1 MSNGDIPK
9 IVIGIVT
16 YNHRKFIAQCL
27 DSLRE
32 ASKLNSIRVVVVDNC
47 STDGS
52 AELVRDE
59 YPWVELI
66 EQKCSSSFA
75 ANNNLAFASFPSEYF
90 LMLNPDTVLEN
101 GAVDILAQFMDD
113 HRYCGVCGPKLVF
126 PNGSLQYS
134 CRRFPTVWS
143 TLLRRSPLRVLLP
156 RELRGVKHLMVSVHH
171 DNEMEVDW
179 MLGACLLVR
188 REAIVGAELLDEAFP
203 LYCEEI
209 DLCLRLKK
217 GGWVTYYLP
226 CATVIHHHLAKSDSS
241 FFCRES
247 LLHGVSMIHFI
258 KKHYFSL
265 DRGAGTSSGISRCTL
280 AKSRPEVS
288 QGT

>member
-1 MSNGDIPK
+1 MPSGENIN

-27 DSLRE
+27 DSVR
-32 ASKLNSIRVVVVDNC
+32 ASSKLNSLKVVLVDNC
-47 STDGS
+47 SSDGS
-52 AELVRDE
+52 AELVRDQ

-66 EQKCSSSFA
+66 EQKESNSFA
-75 ANNNLAFASFPSEYF
+75 ANNNVAFARFPSQYF
-90 LMLNPDTVLEN
+90 LALNPDTVLDE
-101 GAVDILAQFMDD
+101 GSVDTLVAFMEERR
-113 HRYCGVCGPKLVF
+113 HCAVCGPKLVF

-143 TLLRRSPLRVLLP
+143 TLLRRSPLRLLLP
-156 RELRGVKHLMVSVHH
+156 NELRGVKHLMVSDPH
-171 DNEMEVDW
+171 DTEMPVDW

-188 REAIVGAELLDEAFP
+188 SAAIAGMGLFDEAFP

-217 GGWVTYYLP
+217 RGWGTYYVP
-226 CATVIHHHLAKSDSS
+226 SARVTHHHLAESDSRL
-241 FFCRES
+241 FCRAS
-247 LLHGVSMIHFI
+247 LLHAVSMMRFV

-265 DRGAGTSSGISRCTL
+265 DRGAGRFSGVNTYQL
-280 AKSRPEVS
+280 TGSRPS